1 MQEDAA
7 LQGRPKLMLTR
18 PKEPQFQTS
27 HRVRAVKV
35 KSSAELEEEMLAK
48 IPKFRARPFNKKVII
63 FLHERRLCAKFA
75 YKKVRI
81 YFNYVLTSCF
91 LLP

>member
-18 PKEPQFQTS
+18 PKEPEFQTS

-48 IPKFRARPFNKKVII
+48 IPKFRARPFNKKV
-63 FLHERRLCAKFA
+63 
-75 YKKVRI
+75 RI
-81 YFNYVLTSCF
+81 C
-91 LLP
+91 

>member
-7 LQGRPKLMLTR
+7 LQGRPKLLMLTR
-18 PKEPQFQTS
+18 PKDPEFQTS

-48 IPKFRARPFNKKVII
+48 IPKFRARPFNKKV
-63 FLHERRLCAKFA
+63 
-75 YKKVRI
+75 
-81 YFNYVLTSCF
+81 
-91 LLP
+91 